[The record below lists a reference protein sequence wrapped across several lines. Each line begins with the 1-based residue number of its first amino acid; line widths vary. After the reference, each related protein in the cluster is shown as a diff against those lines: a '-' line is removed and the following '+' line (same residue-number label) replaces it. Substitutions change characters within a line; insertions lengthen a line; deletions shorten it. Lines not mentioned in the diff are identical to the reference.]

1 MSVVV
6 PDPVPTYEAFCARA
20 KELFAAIPA
29 EFTEGIE
36 DVALHRGINRHPQIS
51 DVVTLGECE
60 PSPMVALAGD
70 GEVRSI
76 MHLYYGSFVDLARG
90 DPSFHFDDELK
101 ETIEHEIQHHVEDK
115 AGRRGLIDEDELFDA
130 HARFR
135 ADMDVDPGWYRRGRV
150 IERNVWAVDL
160 DLFVEVEMR
169 KRDFQSLKGRPLTLK
184 VLGEPV
190 ELEIPDDAEPD
201 EIFTLEGSGLLQT
214 AEDEDE
220 DAATDDVPAG
230 DLHIVPVVR

>member
-1 MSVVV
+1 MSA
-6 PDPVPTYEAFCARA
+6 PVPTYEQFCARA

-29 EFTEGIE
+29 EFTDGVE
-36 DVALHRGINRHPQIS
+36 DVVLARGIARHPQIG

-60 PSPMVALAGD
+60 PSPTVTITGGD
-70 GEVRSI
+70 DVRSI
-76 MHLYYGSFVDLARG
+76 VHLYYGSFVDLARN
-90 DPSFHFDDELK
+90 DPSFDFDDELK
-101 ETIEHEIQHHVEDK
+101 ETIEHEVQHHVEDK

-135 ADMDVDPGWYRRGRV
+135 ADMEVEAGWYRRGRV

-160 DLFVEVEMR
+160 DLFVEVGMR
-169 KRDFQSLKGRPLTLK
+169 RKDFEALKGRPLTLK

-190 ELEIPDDAEPD
+190 ELEIPSDAEPE